1 MTNLNSYKT
10 FLCVAEEKNLTKA
23 SNKLFVSQPAIS
35 NAIKELEKQLS
46 CQLFIRKN
54 KGVELTP
61 YGEKLYEKCKSAI
74 NRLEEVENY
83 FCEINK
89 EQSGLIKIGV
99 NTSNLNQ
106 LFYDSI
112 TEFLKTYPNA
122 EISILRFSENEL
134 YEGLD
139 SGKLNYI
146 VVDSEFSKEDLDII
160 TEFNIEYKI
169 IGNKE
174 YFEKYKNK
182 PLTLQDFVKENL
194 ILANKAYT
202 SRNNIDE
209 FFRKHY
215 ISLSPKIELD
225 GYGYIPNFV
234 KAGYGI
240 SVINPF
246 YFNESIKKGELF
258 IINKN
263 FVFPKRKI
271 VLAKL
276 KNKTTNK
283 FLEKYEE
290 IIKNIV
296 KNSKNTF

>member
-1 MTNLNSYKT
+1 MANLNLYKT

-35 NAIKELEKQLS
+35 NAIKELENELS
-46 CQLFIRKN
+46 CQLFVRKN

-61 YGEKLYEKCKSAI
+61 YGEKLYEKCKIAI
-74 NRLEEVENY
+74 DKLEDIEIY
-83 FCEINK
+83 FSNLGK
-89 EQSGLIKIGV
+89 KQFGLIKIGV

-112 TEFLKTYPNA
+112 TKLLQIYPNA
-122 EISILRFSENEL
+122 EISILRFSENDL
-134 YEGLD
+134 YENLEM
-139 SGKLNYI
+139 GKLDYI
-146 VVDSEFSKEDLDII
+146 VVDSEFLKEDLDII
-160 TEFNIEYKI
+160 TEFNIEYQI

-174 YFEKYKNK
+174 YFEKYKTK
-182 PLTLQDFVKENL
+182 ALTLLDFSKENL

-209 FFRKHY
+209 YFKKHY

-240 SVINPF
+240 SVINPY
-246 YFNESIKKGELF
+246 YFQTAIQNGELY
-258 IINKN
+258 ILNKN
-263 FVFPKRKI
+263 FNFPKE
-271 VLAKL
+271 KL
-276 KNKTTNK
+276 
-283 FLEKYEE
+283 F
-290 IIKNIV
+290 
-296 KNSKNTF
+296 

>member
-1 MTNLNSYKT
+1 MANLNLYKT
-10 FLCVAEEKNLTKA
+10 FVCVAEEKNLTKA

-74 NRLEEVENY
+74 DRLEEVDAY
-83 FCEINK
+83 FYQISK
-89 EQSGLIKIGV
+89 KQSGLIKIGV

-160 TEFNIEYKI
+160 TEFNIEYEF

-174 YFEKYKNK
+174 YFEKFKNA
-182 PLTLQDFVKENL
+182 PLSIKNITKENL

-209 FFRKHY
+209 
-215 ISLSPKIELD
+215 SLNAVLLFTSSDYDVYSLEFTKDTFGLTTTDLADDDVLEFSPVIEQN
-225 GYGYIPNFV
+225 G
-234 KAGYGI
+234 
-240 SVINPF
+240 
-246 YFNESIKKGELF
+246 ESF
-258 IINKN
+258 ILY
-263 FVFPKRKI
+263 V
-271 VLAKL
+271 KL
-276 KNKTTNK
+276 K
-283 FLEKYEE
+283 
-290 IIKNIV
+290 
-296 KNSKNTF
+296 